1 MNTEPQVTVAIPT
14 CNRADMLVISLKSA
28 LEQDYP
34 NLKILVL
41 DNASTDNTR
50 EVAES
55 FKDGRIVYHR
65 NSENIGLFR
74 NWNRALELNDS
85 DYLCIL
91 QDDDEIMP
99 GFVSSAVKALELE
112 PDAAFAYTHVR
123 FMDIEGRLLHR
134 QQVGNVEPGRVEGLH
149 LLHRVVAG
157 DNWVIHVSSVMMRKS
172 ALDRVGRFDIAHS
185 KHAIEFNLYF
195 RLAALYDFVFV
206 DSELARV
213 RLHEGQDHKNNT
225 RGTGPLAMLAERF
238 DAIAYLMHS
247 HRAKDEGY
255 RTWLAERLLTLS
267 QSRSELTSQ
276 LVPDLNMDWS
286 DRLDIAREELARLI
300 PAGQRIVLM
309 DENQWGEWSLDAYQV
324 LPFVEKDGQYRGAPD
339 DDDAGIREI
348 ERQCKSGASHL
359 VVGWP
364 AFWMLDYYSGLR
376 ESLERG
382 YDCILRNSRV
392 IVYDLQSTPVKE

>member
-34 NLKILVL
+34 NLRILVL

-50 EVAES
+50 EVAGS

-172 ALDRVGRFDIAHS
+172 ALDRV
-185 KHAIEFNLYF
+185 E
-195 RLAALYDFVFV
+195 
-206 DSELARV
+206 
-213 RLHEGQDHKNNT
+213 
-225 RGTGPLAMLAERF
+225 
-238 DAIAYLMHS
+238 AY
-247 HRAKDEGY
+247 
-255 RTWLAERLLTLS
+255 
-267 QSRSELTSQ
+267 
-276 LVPDLNMDWS
+276 
-286 DRLDIAREELARLI
+286 
-300 PAGQRIVLM
+300 
-309 DENQWGEWSLDAYQV
+309 
-324 LPFVEKDGQYRGAPD
+324 
-339 DDDAGIREI
+339 
-348 ERQCKSGASHL
+348 
-359 VVGWP
+359 
-364 AFWMLDYYSGLR
+364 
-376 ESLERG
+376 
-382 YDCILRNSRV
+382 
-392 IVYDLQSTPVKE
+392 